1 MVQSRSLRVQKHSFA
16 KDQCAA
22 EILYCTA
29 LKCMLF
35 RSALLFNCESF
46 TKQDFSPKKYQSK
59 RTSLTH
65 PHAHITMVYCPLYS
79 YNLPYIIWK
88 NATFLKPW
96 LIMGELLPV
105 NAKPMEL
112 QEEPDNLIL
121 PDVAFFRSLAYRSY
135 FPTKHEEATKLHWST
150 FPWPSFLHKWG
161 TYHFM
166 KYILVQ

>member
-1 MVQSRSLRVQKHSFA
+1 MVQSRCLRVRKRSFA
-16 KDQCAA
+16 KHQCAA

-46 TKQDFSPKKYQSK
+46 TKQDF
-59 RTSLTH
+59 RTKNINLREPYSH
-65 PHAHITMVYCPLYS
+65 ESVAHITMVYCPLYS
-79 YNLPYIIWK
+79 YNLLYIIWK

-96 LIMGELLPV
+96 NIMSQLLPF
-105 NAKPMEL
+105 NAKPMEW
-112 QEEPDNLIL
+112 QEEPDNLVL
-121 PDVAFFRSLAYRSY
+121 PNVAFFRSLAYWSY
-135 FPTKHEEATKLHWST
+135 FPPKHEEATKLHWFT

-166 KYILVQ
+166 EYISVQ